1 MMSVH
6 TSAALVVDFSKSCS
20 ISLPSFVTGGSVIM
34 DSDYCMN
41 YFFIETGDRKVDT
54 EGLGLR
60 FSGFIFTL
68 LWIICGMLELE
79 L

>member
-1 MMSVH
+1 
-6 TSAALVVDFSKSCS
+6 
-20 ISLPSFVTGGSVIM
+20 M